1 MSDETLS
8 AALKNVRVRVPESL
22 EDLAELRAEVRAA
35 DAALGDA
42 LRRAALERQAP
53 SDRHAGGGER

>member
-8 AALKNVRVRVPESL
+8 AALKNVLVRVPESL

-35 DAALGDA
+35 DAALGAA
-42 LRRAALERQAP
+42 LRTATMERRAQH
-53 SDRHAGGGER
+53 DRHVAGGER